1 MCFQEISKI
10 LNHPCVL
17 LISPCACPVIMS
29 SCVFSGD
36 IQDTQPSTCLL
47 ISLCACTI
55 IMSSCVFSGDIQ
67 DTQPSMCFT
76 HFSMCLSSH
85 NEQLCVFRRYP
96 RYSTIHMFTHFSM
109 CLYSH
114 NEQFFVCRRYPR
126 YSTIHVFYSFLH
138 VPVQS

>member
-10 LNHPCVL
+10 LNHPHVLLISLCAYTVIMSICLFSGDIQDTQPSSYL
-17 LISPCACPVIMS
+17 LISPCACTVIMS

-36 IQDTQPSTCLL
+36 IQDTQPSSYLL
-47 ISLCACTI
+47 ISPCACTV
-55 IMSSCVFSGDIQ
+55 IMSSCVFSGDI
-67 DTQPSMCFT
+67 
-76 HFSMCLSSH
+76 
-85 NEQLCVFRRYP
+85 P

-114 NEQFFVCRRYPR
+114 NEQLCVFRRYPR
-126 YSTIHVFYSFLH
+126 FSTIYMFNSFLH